1 MNEITGNEIIHQ
13 YLRHN
18 KKFPHVLCPGCGHGI
33 VLGTLIRSIHSL
45 NIPKDDVVIV
55 AGIGCSGRLAVY
67 VDFNTVHTTHGR
79 ALSFAT
85 GIKMANPKLNVIT
98 IMGDG
103 DALSIGGNHLI
114 HAARRNIGVTAL
126 ILNNNIYGM
135 TGGQS
140 SPATP
145 MGATTMTNP
154 FGQLDKSFD
163 TVELAR
169 GAGANYVARGTTFHV
184 KKLEKVLTD
193 AIERPG
199 FSVVEAITPCHT
211 QYGRKNKYKTPVDM
225 YKWMKKAAI
234 PVDRYNELSEAEKED
249 RLAIGVFV
257 ERDQPGFEER
267 YFDLKAKLQ
276 AQEEKGGK

>member
-1 MNEITGNEIIHQ
+1 MSNNITGNEVIHQ

-18 KKFPHVLCPGCGHGI
+18 KKFPHVLCAGCGHGI

-45 NIPKDDVVIV
+45 DIPKDDVVVV

-126 ILNNNIYGM
+126 VLNNNIYGM
-135 TGGQS
+135 TGGQMA
-140 SPATP
+140 P
-145 MGATTMTNP
+145 TTMLSQITTTTPAGRCQTHEGMPIRMTEIMATLGGVSYAARGSLDCVKNIRKAKKYLKKAFEFQTNGTG
-154 FGQLDKSFD
+154 FGF
-163 TVELAR
+163 VELLS
-169 GAGANYVARGTTFHV
+169 GCPTNW
-184 KKLEKVLTD
+184 KM
-193 AIERPG
+193 
-199 FSVVEAITPCHT
+199 TP
-211 QYGRKNKYKTPVDM
+211 
-225 YKWMKKAAI
+225 
-234 PVDRYNELSEAEKED
+234 
-249 RLAIGVFV
+249 
-257 ERDQPGFEER
+257 
-267 YFDLKAKLQ
+267 LQ
-276 AQEEKGGK
+276 ANERIQNEMIPYFPLGVYKDVSEEGGVC